1 MIIFV
6 ILINTF
12 IFNHAFCDQIARD
25 FHFDFCFHLGMEIN
39 TFSMKTLIKD
49 H

>member
-1 MIIFV
+1 MSLPF
-6 ILINTF
+6 
-12 IFNHAFCDQIARD
+12 HDQITRD
-25 FHFDFCFHLGMEIN
+25 FHFDFWFHSGMEIN